1 MAAPQTEVYTVWCV
15 LADEPNLFSIKIESS
30 ESVDDLKKKI
40 YEANK
45 NTPAFAEIAARHL
58 KLYHVEI
65 SDLEDMAKDEL
76 EKAVTQKLAE
86 HPAELG
92 PKKKLANIFNGGPK
106 DETLIIVQS
115 PTSGK

>member
-1 MAAPQTEVYTVWCV
+1 MEDRQNEIYTIICV
-15 LADEPNLFSIKIESS
+15 MADEVSLFAIKIESS
-30 ESVDDLKKKI
+30 ESVSTLRAKI
-40 YEANK
+40 WEENK

-65 SDLEDMAKDEL
+65 SGLEYIPKDEL
-76 EKAVTQKLAE
+76 ETAVKEKLSDN
-86 HPAELG
+86 PAELH

>member
-1 MAAPQTEVYTVWCV
+1 MAAPQTEPYTVWCV
-15 LADEPNLFSIKIESS
+15 LADESILFSIEIESNK
-30 ESVDDLKKKI
+30 SVGLLKKKI
-40 YEANK
+40 YEENK
-45 NTPAFAEIAARHL
+45 NTPAFAEIAAHHL

-65 SDLEDMAKDEL
+65 SGLEDISKDEL
-76 EKAVTQKLAE
+76 KTAVTQKLAE